1 MNNAFGKMAHRLVQ
15 KLVDAHYDSLDI
27 ALLECED
34 IMSSKVSEVI
44 NAIESIIKESNESQE
59 AIKRIQVYLEQLRE
73 GEE

>member
-1 MNNAFGKMAHRLVQ
+1 MNNAFEKMAHRFVQ

-34 IMSSKVSEVI
+34 IVSSKVVEVI
-44 NAIESIIKESNESQE
+44 DAIESIIKESKESQE
-59 AIKRIQVYLEQLRE
+59 AVKRIQVYLEQLRE